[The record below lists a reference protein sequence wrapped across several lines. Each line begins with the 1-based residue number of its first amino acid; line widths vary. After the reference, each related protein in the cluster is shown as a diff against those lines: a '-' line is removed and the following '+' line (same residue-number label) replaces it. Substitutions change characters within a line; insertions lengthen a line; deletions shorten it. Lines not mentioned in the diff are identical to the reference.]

1 MLVPSKT
8 ILGLCL
14 RELGK
19 QKGVIQNFEG
29 SLLRNGINMRDEVLG
44 EKN

>member
-29 SLLRNGINMRDEVLG
+29 SLLRNGNMRDEVLG